1 MKFYR
6 LTLFIISVCF
16 LSCNTFIIP
25 SVDYTEKVPRETD
38 VPGWTIV
45 EQTTEI
51 TSGSIATYIKN
62 FPSYYRVHDI
72 RRILRSGYQW
82 INDDSIRLTMEVFLS
97 PSALE
102 SFGIYSRD
110 RNSLDEVMILDQER
124 FVSGATYHELYGR
137 YYVVITSSRLY
148 DSFQKHSGELAG
160 ALKKKIEE
168 SASLPDYVLLFS
180 NEKKEKSTQN
190 LIYYKEGIVDLPGLD
205 AVFVREKK
213 VEDRNIKILFSK
225 RDSTYKAVQDFS
237 TMLQLK
243 DNPFVL
249 TGAAD
254 MQTAFRQTDENTYS
268 YLGQYRK
275 WIFGV
280 LQVDNLV
287 DARKHTAELG
297 VDLKDFIQND

>member
-1 MKFYR
+1 MNFYR
-6 LTLFIISVCF
+6 LILFITSACF
-16 LSCNTFIIP
+16 LSCNTFILP
-25 SVDYTEKVPRETD
+25 SVDYTDKMPRETD
-38 VPGWTIV
+38 IPGWTIV

-51 TSGSIATYIKN
+51 KSGSIETYIKN
-62 FPSYYRVHDI
+62 HPSYYRVHDI
-72 RRILRSGYQW
+72 KRILKSGYQW

-97 PSALE
+97 SSALE

-110 RNSLDEVMILDQER
+110 RNSLSEVAILDQER
-124 FVSGATYHELYGR
+124 FMSGATYHELHGR

-148 DSFQKHSGELAG
+148 DSFQKHSGELAD
-160 ALKKKIEE
+160 AFKSKIEE
-168 SASLPDYVLLFS
+168 TASLPEYVLLFS
-180 NEKKEKSTQN
+180 NEKKEKATQN
-190 LIYYKEGIVDLPGLD
+190 LTYYKKGISDVPGLD
-205 AVFVREKK
+205 AVFVRDVKSDDK
-213 VEDRNIKILFSK
+213 NIRILFSK

-237 TMLQLK
+237 AILQSK

-280 LQVDNLV
+280 LHVDTLV
-287 DARKHTAELG
+287 DARKHTTKLGDEL
-297 VDLKDFIQND
+297 KKFIQND

>member
-1 MKFYR
+1 MKFNR
-6 LTLFIISVCF
+6 LTLFIISVSF
-16 LSCNTFIIP
+16 LSCNTFILP
-25 SVDYTEKVPRETD
+25 SVDYTEKMPRETD

-51 TSGSIATYIKN
+51 TSGSIESYIKN
-62 FPSYYRVHDI
+62 LPSYYKVHNI

-110 RNSLDEVMILDQER
+110 RNTLNEVEIVDQDR
-124 FVSGATYHELYGR
+124 FESGDTYHELHGR
-137 YYVVITSSRLY
+137 YYVVITANKLY
-148 DSFQKHSGELAG
+148 DSFQKHAGELAD
-160 ALKKKIEE
+160 AFKKKIEE
-168 SASLPDYVLLFS
+168 SASLPGHVLLFS
-180 NEKKEKSTQN
+180 SEEKDKATQK
-190 LIYYKEGIVDLPGLD
+190 LTYYKEGIADLPGLD
-205 AVFVREKK
+205 AVFVRDKK
-213 VEDRNIKILFSK
+213 VEDRNIKIVFSK
-225 RDSTYKAVQDFS
+225 RDSTYRAVQDFS
-237 TMLQLK
+237 AMLQLK

-254 MQTAFRQTDENTYS
+254 MQTAFRQSDENTYS

>member
-1 MKFYR
+1 M
-6 LTLFIISVCF
+6 
-16 LSCNTFIIP
+16 
-25 SVDYTEKVPRETD
+25 PRETD

>member
-1 MKFYR
+1 MKFNR
-6 LTLFIISVCF
+6 LTLFIMSVTL
-16 LSCNTFIIP
+16 LSCNTFILP
-25 SVDYTEKVPRETD
+25 SVDYAEKMPRETD

-45 EQTTEI
+45 EQTSEI
-51 TSGSIATYIKN
+51 TSDSIETYIKDL
-62 FPSYYRVHDI
+62 PSYYKVYDI
-72 RRILRSGYQW
+72 KRILRSGYQW
-82 INDDSIRLTMEVFLS
+82 INDDSIRLTMKVFLS

-110 RNSLDEVMILDQER
+110 RNTLNEVEIVDQDR
-124 FVSGATYHELYGR
+124 FVSGDTYHELHGR
-137 YYVVITSSRLY
+137 YYVVITANKLY
-148 DSFQKHSGELAG
+148 DSFQKHAGELAN
-160 ALKKKIEE
+160 AFKKKIEE
-168 SASLPDYVLLFS
+168 SASLPRHVLLFS
-180 NEKKEKSTQN
+180 SEERDKATQK
-190 LIYYKEGIVDLPGLD
+190 LTYYKEGIVDLPGLD
-205 AVFVREKK
+205 AVFVRDKK
-213 VEDRNIKILFSK
+213 VEDRNIKIVFSK

-237 TMLQLK
+237 SMLQLK

-254 MQTAFRQTDENTYS
+254 MQTAFRQSDENTYS

>member
-1 MKFYR
+1 MKYYK
-6 LTLFIISVCF
+6 LLLFIISACF

-25 SVDYTEKVPRETD
+25 SVDYTEKMPRETD
-38 VPGWTIV
+38 VPGWTIF
-45 EQTTEI
+45 EQTTEV
-51 TSGSIATYIKN
+51 TSGSIESYIKN
-62 FPSYYRVHDI
+62 FPPYYKVHNI
-72 RRILRSGYQW
+72 KRILRSGYQW

-97 PSALE
+97 SSALE

-110 RNSLDEVMILDQER
+110 RNFLNEVMVLDQDR

-168 SASLPDYVLLFS
+168 SATLPGYVLLFS
-180 NEKKEKSTQN
+180 SEKDERATQN
-190 LIYYKEGIVDLPGLD
+190 LTYYKNGIVDVPGLD
-205 AVFVREKK
+205 SVFVRDRKIDEKSI
-213 VEDRNIKILFSK
+213 RILFSK
-225 RDSTYKAVQDFS
+225 RDSTYNAVQDFS
-237 TMLQLK
+237 AMLQLK

-268 YLGQYRK
+268 YIGQYRK

-280 LQVDNLV
+280 LQVDTLV
-287 DARKHTAELG
+287 DARKHASKLG
-297 VDLKDFIQND
+297 VELKNFTKND